1 MPRLTSPLGQRSGR
15 RAGGALDGAGASPER
30 ARSPPEPPL
39 DLKWQ
44 PPKGYKWTDL
54 PKGSRLVQALHET
67 VELRS
72 DLEARLERQLREL
85 EQKRALTY
93 IARTHALN
101 AIDPTTH
108 VLEPNSVRKSTQWM
122 LASYEKN
129 KREAEAHAAA
139 EAAKREAEEAAL
151 AAALAAKVSF
161 KDHPTVK
168 KIDTKFRVPV
178 ESTTSPHKSH
188 YGSRL
193 GPASLA
199 LRKSR

>member
-139 EAAKREAEEAAL
+139 EAAKRKAEEAAL

-168 KIDTKFRVPV
+168 KIDTKFRV

-188 YGSRL
+188 DGSRL

>member
-1 MPRLTSPLGQRSGR
+1 
-15 RAGGALDGAGASPER
+15 
-30 ARSPPEPPL
+30 
-39 DLKWQ
+39 
-44 PPKGYKWTDL
+44 
-54 PKGSRLVQALHET
+54 
-67 VELRS
+67 
-72 DLEARLERQLREL
+72 
-85 EQKRALTY
+85 
-93 IARTHALN
+93 
-101 AIDPTTH
+101 
-108 VLEPNSVRKSTQWM
+108 M

-168 KIDTKFRVPV
+168 KIDTKFRA
-178 ESTTSPHKSH
+178 ESTASLHKSH
-188 YGSRL
+188 GTRL